1 MAKTKEQKKILLDG
15 LDDKI
20 SRMKSAVIVDYK
32 GLKVKE
38 TESLRNILREKGV
51 DFNVSKNSLTKIA
64 LKKNGIEFDESVFAK
79 PVAIA
84 FAMEDEVAP
93 AKEITLF
100 AKKNEAIEILG
111 GILERKYIDD
121 SMVKQLAAL
130 PSREQLYGQIV
141 GTITAPLSGMVNV
154 ISGNLRGLVNVLN
167 GVKDKR
173 VSE

>member
-1 MAKTKEQKKILLDG
+1 MAKTKDQKSQLLEK

-38 TESLRNILREKGV
+38 TEELRNLLREKGV

-64 LKKNGIEFDESVFAK
+64 LKKNGIEFDESVFKK
-79 PVAIA
+79 PVAVA
-84 FAMEDEVAP
+84 FAMQDEVAP

-111 GILERKYIDD
+111 GILEKKYIDEN
-121 SMVKQLAAL
+121 MVKQLASL
-130 PSREQLYGQIV
+130 PSREELYGKVV
-141 GTITAPLSGMVNV
+141 GTIAAPLSGMVNV
-154 ISGNLRGLVNVLN
+154 LAGNIRGLVNVLN
-167 GVKDKR
+167 GYKEKKA
-173 VSE
+173 

>member
-1 MAKTKEQKKILLDG
+1 MAKTKEQKEKLLER

-32 GLKVKE
+32 GLKVKDTE
-38 TESLRNILREKGV
+38 TLRNILREKGV
-51 DFNVSKNSLTKIA
+51 EFNISKNSLTKIA
-64 LKKNGIEFDESVFAK
+64 LKKSGIEFDESVFEK

-111 GILERKYIDD
+111 GILERKYIDEA
-121 SMVKQLAAL
+121 MVKQLAAL
-130 PSREQLYGQIV
+130 PSREELYGRVV
-141 GTITAPLSGMVNV
+141 GTIAAPLSGMVNV
-154 ISGNLRGLVNVLN
+154 LAGNIRGLINVIN
-167 GVKDKR
+167 GYKNKQI
-173 VSE
+173 SE

>member
-1 MAKTKEQKKILLDG
+1 MAKTKEQKQKLLDK

-38 TESLRNILREKGV
+38 TETLRNILREKGV
-51 DFNVSKNSLTKIA
+51 EFNVSKNSITKIA
-64 LKKNGIEFDESVFAK
+64 LKKGGIEFDGKVFEK

-111 GILERKYIDD
+111 GILERKYIDGK
-121 SMVKQLAAL
+121 MVKQLAAL
-130 PSREQLYGQIV
+130 PSREELYGRVV
-141 GTITAPLSGMVNV
+141 GTIAAPLSGMVNV
-154 ISGNLRGLVNVLN
+154 LAGNIRGLINVIN
-167 GVKDKR
+167 GYKEKQ
-173 VSE
+173 SSQ